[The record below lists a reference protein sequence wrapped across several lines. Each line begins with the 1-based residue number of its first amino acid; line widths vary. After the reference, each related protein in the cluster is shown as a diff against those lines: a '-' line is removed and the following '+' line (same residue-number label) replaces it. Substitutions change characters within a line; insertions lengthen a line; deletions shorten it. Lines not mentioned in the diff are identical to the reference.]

1 MRPAFLLGLL
11 AAVEPHLS
19 LVSAQ
24 NSSSASNE
32 TFSGEV
38 DQNYFLIN
46 SAFGIL
52 QSELPAEA
60 LELPT
65 GTCNDE
71 TPCVNGACCSK
82 VCDSLSSVT

>member
-1 MRPAFLLGLL
+1 MRPTYLLGLV
-11 AAVEPHLS
+11 AAVTPHLS

-38 DQNYFLIN
+38 DLNYFLIN

-52 QSELPAEA
+52 QSDLPAQT
-60 LELPT
+60 LDLPVGTVT
-65 GTCNDE
+65 G
-71 TPCVNGACCSK
+71 
-82 VCDSLSSVT
+82 